1 MVATRGTSA
10 PAPSA
15 PTRPTTQE
23 NVSLSLVDILE
34 EVQLQVPL
42 ESRPQ
47 VELLIR
53 LARDKR
59 DARHGVERVFCVGP
73 EPETRTVGA
82 ARRFGDWIDVGQPR
96 LIQRPML
103 RVRR

>member
-53 LARDKR
+53 LAL
-59 DARHGVERVFCVGP
+59 AFTVTTIVENKNIKFQGKQSLNIV
-73 EPETRTVGA
+73 
-82 ARRFGDWIDVGQPR
+82 
-96 LIQRPML
+96 
-103 RVRR
+103 